1 MMVLDCLTQ
10 VNYGPPSRSSAS
22 TSYISETTDTNWTN
36 TTAITKD
43 SSLSTNMVDLMN
55 RHDQSLPP
63 SPVNVEH
70 LAGSLY
76 KYDMIRDLLVKLS
89 YGSVRCI

>member
-1 MMVLDCLTQ
+1 MVLDCLTQ

-70 LAGSLY
+70 LADSNWFTSSILNRK
-76 KYDMIRDLLVKLS
+76 KYYAIYS
-89 YGSVRCI
+89 S